1 MIPNIYPL
9 CFLLTLTILVN
20 TQDINE
26 GIDPIAVDPT
36 TVNPLP

>member
-9 CFLLTLTILVN
+9 CFLTLTILVN
-20 TQDINE
+20 TQDIAE